1 MHQLLCSEFVNV
13 CTHKMIMNNNTARHG
28 SGVVQKVRGGGI
40 GTHPNKNYCI
50 DDSLAIVLSGRKTV
64 ASSAGQPSSP
74 SSSYSSSSSI
84 DVKASSNKLLRTS
97 QGMVV
102 GASMQHHDNK
112 VSSIPTSIAVK
123 SNTSTVKNKME
134 VDGSGSGIG
143 GDTNDLF
150 INTTFARSRL
160 MPFPQ
165 RLYQMLHD
173 VEKYGKEDI
182 VSFLPDGNLFT
193 VFKPEEFVNEIIPI
207 YFNMSKFRS
216 FTKQLLN
223 YGFERVGRYYSFSTV
238 AHSTTVDMVY
248 LNPFSHIHVSSLFH
262 IRFIPFCPV

>member
-1 MHQLLCSEFVNV
+1 
-13 CTHKMIMNNNTARHG
+13 MIMNSKTTRHG
-28 SGVVQKVRGGGI
+28 SGVVQKGGGGGGGGRGGK
-40 GTHPNKNYCI
+40 HPNKNYCI
-50 DDSLAIVLSGRKTV
+50 DDSLAFLLSGRKNV
-64 ASSAGQPSSP
+64 PSSAGPSSP
-74 SSSYSSSSSI
+74 TSSYSSSSSI
-84 DVKASSNKLLRTS
+84 DVKASSNKLLRTP
-97 QGMVV
+97 QELVV
-102 GASMQHHDNK
+102 DAATLHQDNK
-112 VSSIPTSIAVK
+112 ISSIATSTTSITTKSTPSSIAAPVTKMAV
-123 SNTSTVKNKME
+123 
-134 VDGSGSGIG
+134 VDDGG

-193 VFKPEEFVNEIIPI
+193 VFKQEEFVNEIIPI

-223 YGFERVGRYYSFSTV
+223 YGFERVGMYIGVCVCVCVLCLLSFDRDFCMGSLYMLSPPV
-238 AHSTTVDMVY
+238 STTVEM
-248 LNPFSHIHVSSLFH
+248 
-262 IRFIPFCPV
+262 